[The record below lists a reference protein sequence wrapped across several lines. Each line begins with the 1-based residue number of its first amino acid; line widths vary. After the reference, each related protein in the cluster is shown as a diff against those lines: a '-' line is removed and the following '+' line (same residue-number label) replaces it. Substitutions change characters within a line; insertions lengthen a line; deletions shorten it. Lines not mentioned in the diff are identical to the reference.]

1 MSRIMKKTI
10 LLAAILLPCHV
21 FAQTAFDGVQ
31 GLISGSDGQK
41 YDPATRIVEVSSGV
55 WKRVTKDGKIDDS
68 TVEIYNGVWVTKK
81 ANRGNT
87 SNLDTT
93 PTNNTGSQQ
102 AARPSSITG
111 SAPAQSQ
118 QGDQQQSYTNG
129 SVKMT
134 RSPSNFTSSS
144 SQDLSGLI
152 NYR

>member
-1 MSRIMKKTI
+1 MKKTI
-10 LLAAILLPCHV
+10 LIAAILLPYQV

-31 GLISGSDGQK
+31 GLISGSDSQK

-81 ANRGNT
+81 ANRGN
-87 SNLDTT
+87 SSSFDT
-93 PTNNTGSQQ
+93 NTASQQ
-102 AARPSSITG
+102 TARPSSITG
-111 SAPAQSQ
+111 SAPAQTQ
-118 QGDQQQSYTNG
+118 QGDQQQSYTHG
-129 SVKMT
+129 SVTMK